1 MEAKYAKAA
10 SSFAGRKGGIEAVA
24 ANKSATLAVVFIH
37 LCLKDGALSARAPQH
52 PGGNDRSSVRGP
64 LVAGEEPCCACV
76 GRRKATCSSGAL
88 PRHVARGAIR
98 LAGARGP
105 PSRRVAT
112 RQPFLSAAAMAGAG
126 VGPAGLAALLLLALL
141 SGARAETCTEPAIS
155 PSYYTTSDAVISSET
170 VFVVEISLTCKNGAQ
185 NVALYADVNGKQF
198 PVTRGQDV
206 GRYQVSW
213 SMEHKLARSGTY
225 EVKFFDEESYSIL
238 RKAQRNNEDIS
249 GIKPLFTVNVDHRGA
264 WNGPWVSTEVLA
276 ACIGLLVYYMA
287 FSAKSNIQ
295 A

>member
-1 MEAKYAKAA
+1 
-10 SSFAGRKGGIEAVA
+10 
-24 ANKSATLAVVFIH
+24 
-37 LCLKDGALSARAPQH
+37 
-52 PGGNDRSSVRGP
+52 
-64 LVAGEEPCCACV
+64 
-76 GRRKATCSSGAL
+76 
-88 PRHVARGAIR
+88 
-98 LAGARGP
+98 
-105 PSRRVAT
+105 
-112 RQPFLSAAAMAGAG
+112 MAGAG
-126 VGPAGLAALLLLALL
+126 LGLAGLVSVLLVL
-141 SGARAETCTEPAIS
+141 GGTRAETCTEPTIS

-238 RKAQRNNEDIS
+238 RKAQRNNEDVS
-249 GIKPLFTVNVDHRGA
+249 EIKPLFTVNVDHRGA

-276 ACIGLLVYYMA
+276 ALIGLLVYYMA

>member
-1 MEAKYAKAA
+1 M
-10 SSFAGRKGGIEAVA
+10 AG
-24 ANKSATLAVVFIH
+24 
-37 LCLKDGALSARAPQH
+37 DGLGLRWLLSA
-52 PGGNDRSSVRGP
+52 V
-64 LVAGEEPCCACV
+64 L
-76 GRRKATCSSGAL
+76 
-88 PRHVARGAIR
+88 
-98 LAGARGP
+98 
-105 PSRRVAT
+105 
-112 RQPFLSAAAMAGAG
+112 
-126 VGPAGLAALLLLALL
+126 LL
-141 SGARAETCTEPAIS
+141 SGVRAETCTEPAIS

-238 RKAQRNNEDIS
+238 RKAQRNNEDVS
-249 GIKPLFTVNVDHRGA
+249 EIKPLFTVNVDHRGA
-264 WNGPWVSTEVLA
+264 WSGPWVSTEVLA
-276 ACIGLLVYYMA
+276 AFIGLLVYYMA